1 MVTFCLLGA
10 GVMGAVHAA
19 NIAAHPETDLRTVVD
34 VVPEAGRALA
44 ERYGAV
50 YTDAAEAAIDDPG
63 HDAVLI
69 ASDARTHADLA
80 THAARAG
87 KPIFC
92 EKPLDADLA
101 KAEACVDTVEAAGV
115 PFQIGFH
122 RRYDPH
128 YRGLRQAVA
137 SGEVGEVALMRIVAR
152 QPDPPTREDVAKLP
166 GNLWKDLAIHDL
178 DLARWV
184 MGEEPVEVFATAS
197 CLFAPWLKDSG
208 EVDTIAMTLR
218 TARGAL
224 CQISAGAGS
233 AYGFDQRAEV
243 IGSQGMAAVDNLRP
257 TTVER
262 YTADGAARANPP
274 TDFLER
280 YTTCY
285 RDELDHFVA
294 ALQAG
299 AAPTPGLK
307 DGLQALRLAEAG
319 IESARTG
326 APVTLTG

>member
-1 MVTFCLLGA
+1 MVAFCLFGA
-10 GVMGAVHAA
+10 GVMGGVHAA
-19 NIAAHPETDLRTVVD
+19 NIAAHPEADLRTVVD
-34 VVPEAGRALA
+34 VAPEAGRALA
-44 ERYGAV
+44 ATYGAA
-50 YTDAAEAAIDDPG
+50 YTQDAEAAIDDPG

-80 THAARAG
+80 RRAARAG
-87 KPIFC
+87 KAIFC

-101 KAEACVDTVEAAGV
+101 KAEACAREVEAAGV

-128 YRGLRQAVA
+128 YRGLHRAVA
-137 SGEVGEVALMRIVAR
+137 SGEVGEVAHMRIVAC
-152 QPDPPTREDVAKLP
+152 QPELPSREDVAKLP

-197 CLFAPWLKDSG
+197 CLFAPWLKDAG
-208 EVDTIAMTLR
+208 EFDTIAMTLR

-243 IGSQGMAAVDNLRP
+243 IGSEGMAAVDNLRP

-262 YTADGAARANPP
+262 YAADGAKRANPP
-274 TDFLER
+274 TDFLDR

-285 RDELDHFVA
+285 REELDHFVDA
-294 ALQAG
+294 MSTG
-299 AAPTPGLK
+299 ATPSPGLR
-307 DGLQALRLAEAG
+307 DGLQALRLAVAG

-326 APVTLTG
+326 APVAVAD

>member
-19 NIAAHPETDLRTVVD
+19 NIAAHPETSLRTVVD
-34 VVPEAGRALA
+34 VVPEVGRALA

-87 KPIFC
+87 KAIFC
-92 EKPLDADLA
+92 EKPLDADPG
-101 KAEACVDTVEAAGV
+101 KAEACAREVEAAGV

-197 CLFAPWLKDSG
+197 CLFAPWLEDAG

-243 IGSQGMAAVDNLRP
+243 IGSEGMAAVDNLRS

-326 APVTLTG
+326 APITLTG

>member
-1 MVTFCLLGA
+1 MVAFCLFGA

-34 VVPEAGRALA
+34 VAPEAGKALA
-44 ERYGAV
+44 ERYGAD
-50 YTDAAEAAIDDPG
+50 YSDDAEAAIGDPG

-80 THAARAG
+80 SRAARAG

-101 KAEACVDTVEAAGV
+101 RAEAGARVVEDARV

-128 YRGLRQAVA
+128 YRGLQQAVA
-137 SGEVGEVALMRIVAR
+137 SGEVGDVALMRIVAR
-152 QPDPPTREDVAKLP
+152 QPESPTLDDVAKLP
-166 GNLWKDLAIHDL
+166 GNLWKDLLIHDL

-184 MGEEPVEVFATAS
+184 MAEEPIEVFATAS
-197 CLFAPWLKDSG
+197 CLIAPWLKEAG

-243 IGSQGMAAVDNLRP
+243 IGSAGVAAVDNIRS
-257 TTVER
+257 TSVER
-262 YTADGAARANPP
+262 YTADGAKRANPP
-274 TDFLER
+274 ADFLDR

-285 RDELDHFVA
+285 REELDHFIE
-294 ALQAG
+294 ALKTG
-299 AAPTPGLK
+299 AAPSPGLK
-307 DGLQALRLAEAG
+307 DGLQALRLAAAG

-326 APVTLTG
+326 APVTVDS

>member
-1 MVTFCLLGA
+1 MVAFCLFGA

-19 NIAAHPETDLRTVVD
+19 NIAAHPKADLRTVVD
-34 VVPEAGRALA
+34 VAPEAGRALA

-50 YTDAAEAAIDDPG
+50 YTDDVDAAIDDAG

-80 THAARAG
+80 SRAARAG
-87 KPIFC
+87 KAIFC
-92 EKPLDADLA
+92 EKPLDADPG

-128 YRGLRQAVA
+128 YRGLHQAVA
-137 SGEVGEVALMRIVAR
+137 SGEVGEVALMRISTR

-197 CLFAPWLKDSG
+197 CLFAPWLKDAG

-233 AYGFDQRAEV
+233 VYGFDQRAEV
-243 IGSQGMAAVDNLRP
+243 IGSKGMAAVDNLRS

-262 YTADGAARANPP
+262 YTADGARRATPSS
-274 TDFLER
+274 DFLDR

-285 RDELDHFVA
+285 RAELDHFIDA
-294 ALQAG
+294 MKDG
-299 AAPTPGLK
+299 AAPSPGVR
-307 DGLQALRLAEAG
+307 DGLQALRLAVAG
-319 IESARTG
+319 IESSRTG
-326 APVTLTG
+326 APVAING